1 MNVVLDHLVY
11 ASEVALNLFGIIQ
24 DTYVKSVIVM
34 NPDTQLFSISWMPPD
49 KRDKLPTTQKTDKNA
64 SGEQ

>member
-1 MNVVLDHLVY
+1 MY

-24 DTYVKSVIVM
+24 DTYIKNLVVM
-34 NPDTQLFSISWMPPD
+34 NPDTQLFQISWVPTD
-49 KRDKLPTTQKTDKNA
+49 KRDKLPTAQKIDKNS